1 MSQIHKK
8 FTVDQIIVLLS
19 SYKNGNIGRAEIENT
34 LGIGKT
40 RFFALLKQYRDNP
53 DSFSIDYQRQN
64 KPRLSDATEEKIRKE
79 LQRDKDL
86 VEDDELPIHSYNYA
100 AVTDRLKK
108 DGIQVS
114 TTTVIKRA
122 NNKVVIFQ
130 KRRRKNFTTAK

>member
-19 SYKNGNIGRAEIENT
+19 SYENGNIGRAEIENT

-130 KRRRKNFTTAK
+130 KRRRKNLTTAK